1 MLANRLDAGKK
12 LKEVLKSMDM
22 VAEGVETSRSAS
34 QLAEK
39 YEVETP
45 ITSEVYKIL
54 FEDKDPVK
62 ATTDLM
68 TRDMKTE

>member
-1 MLANRLDAGKK
+1 
-12 LKEVLKSMDM
+12 M

-34 QLAEK
+34 MLAK
-39 YEVETP
+39 KNKVETP

-54 FEDKDPVK
+54 FEEKDPVK

-68 TRDMKTE
+68 SRDMKME

>member
-1 MLANRLDAGKK
+1 M
-12 LKEVLKSMDM
+12 EM

-34 QLAEK
+34 KLVK
-39 YEVETP
+39 IETP
-45 ITSEVYKIL
+45 ITTEVYKIL

-68 TRDMKTE
+68 TRDVTERH

>member
-1 MLANRLDAGKK
+1 MQ
-12 LKEVLKSMDM
+12 M

-34 QLAEK
+34 QLAK
-39 YEVETP
+39 KHKVEVP
-45 ITSEVYKIL
+45 ITTEVYKIL

-68 TRDMKTE
+68 TRDMKME

>member
-1 MLANRLDAGKK
+1 
-12 LKEVLKSMDM
+12 M

-34 QLAEK
+34 KLAEK
-39 YEVETP
+39 NDIETP
-45 ITSEVYKIL
+45 ITTEVYKIL

-68 TRDMKTE
+68 TRDMKTERH